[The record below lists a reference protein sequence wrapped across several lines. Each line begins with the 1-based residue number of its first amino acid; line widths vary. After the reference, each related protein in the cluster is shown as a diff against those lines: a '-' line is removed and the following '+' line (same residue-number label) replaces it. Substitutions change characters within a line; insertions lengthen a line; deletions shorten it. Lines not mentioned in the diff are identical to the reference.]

1 MKNYLKN
8 FMMFVF
14 VMFVM
19 GLCLNA
25 VAADIPRM
33 NKDELKGMLD
43 KDDVI
48 VMDVR
53 KGRDWSSSESKIKGA
68 VREEAYQ
75 AKTWADKYDKE
86 KTYVL
91 YCA

>member
-1 MKNYLKN
+1 MRNYLKI
-8 FMMFVF
+8 FFSGMLFIAVT
-14 VMFVM
+14 
-19 GLCLNA
+19 GLFLNA
-25 VAADIPRM
+25 IAADIPRM
-33 NKDELKGMLD
+33 TKDELKGMLD

-48 VMDVR
+48 VVDVR

-68 VREEAYQ
+68 IREEAYQ
-75 AKTWADKYDKE
+75 AKTWADKYDKA